1 MKVSEIANGSEVK
14 IHAVISGHSI
24 VLLTEAIFGVSAGL
38 LVKPMEYFGKY
49 MQLLEPSNVQIRN
62 KRDGRIYR
70 FMSTTITP
78 VKTRYGNFHLIRSSS
93 KLEPDNTRRAERFYI
108 EKLGLMS
115 VNGNRQDLKNCI
127 VHDISMRGI
136 SLVVDRNTNLRLGDQ
151 LDVMFRYGETLHNYE
166 ISTKVV
172 RNFIIDGKKAVGCS
186 IASLNVDLIGLL
198 ASKKKEQ
205 HTELDNIPETNL
217 NPSISTRDQIKEVEE
232 DIAKEEIPDRPAMIT
247 IASKP
252 AGSSGSDASGRPA
265 NPLDPSNLEHIER
278 TTLREARKQERAAQ
292 EEQKINNLLD
302 LRDF

>member
-62 KRDGRIYR
+62 KRDGRVYR

-93 KLEPDNTRRAERFYI
+93 KLEPDNTRKAERFYI

-136 SLVVDRNTNLRLGDQ
+136 SLVVDRGTNLRLGDQ

-186 IASLNVDLIGLL
+186 ISSLNVDLIGLL

-217 NPSISTRDQIKEVEE
+217 NPAISTRDQIRDVEE
-232 DIAKEEIPDRPAMIT
+232 DIAKDEIPDRPAMIT
-247 IASKP
+247 IASRP
-252 AGSSGSDASGRPA
+252 ADPGNSGRPS

-278 TTLREARKQERAAQ
+278 STLREARKQERAAK
-292 EEQKINNLLD
+292 EEQNINNLLD
-302 LRDF
+302 LRDI

>member
-186 IASLNVDLIGLL
+186 ISSLNVDLIGLL

-217 NPSISTRDQIKEVEE
+217 NPAISTRDQIRDVEE
-232 DIAKEEIPDRPAMIT
+232 DIAKDEIPDRPAMIT
-247 IASKP
+247 IASRP
-252 AGSSGSDASGRPA
+252 ADPGNSGRPS
-265 NPLDPSNLEHIER
+265 NPLDPSNLELIER
-278 TTLREARKQERAAQ
+278 STLREARKQERAAK
-292 EEQKINNLLD
+292 EEQNINNLLD
-302 LRDF
+302 LRDI